1 MNMNEPAAVPSIEYA
16 QAVHILAAMVPAGAA
31 LSYKDVAEL
40 LGSGGA
46 RQAGKAM
53 GGAPQ
58 GTPWWRIVRSNG
70 SMTESL
76 EAMARPKWELEG
88 LALPGRKINL
98 KAKRWQ
104 PTDHEWDAI
113 ESLRAQLGN
122 DKMWEADDSL

>member
-1 MNMNEPAAVPSIEYA
+1 MNMNEPAAAPSIEYA
-16 QAVHILAAMVPAGAA
+16 QAVHSLAAMVPAGAA
-31 LSYKDVAEL
+31 VSYKDVAEL

-46 RQAGKAM
+46 RQVGKAM
-53 GGAPQ
+53 GSAPP

-76 EAMARPKWELEG
+76 EASARPKWELEN

-98 KAKRWQ
+98 KVKRWQ
-104 PTDHEWDAI
+104 PTDRQWKAV

-122 DKMWEADDSL
+122 DEMWEADDSL